1 MKRLLSLIVI
11 LLLNVEGFAQK
22 ESLQAFGPGERLRY
36 LLRYQWAS
44 INTDVGDVLFTLE
57 QMKDTAGL
65 YYVARASGKS
75 FKFYDIFFKVRDY
88 YESHFYP
95 EGVVP
100 LYFHRDVLEGKY
112 KMKNHI
118 YFLKDNKIRASF
130 KKREAPFRDTLHKVQ
145 TKTYDLL
152 SLIYAI
158 RNENFPAKSYGEAS
172 KASFA
177 IDGKLYTI
185 KYTYSGKEIKKVS
198 GLGVFNTYKI
208 EVAAL
213 SGNVFKG
220 SENIVIWL
228 TADENR
234 VPLQIETPI
243 QVGNIMARL
252 TEFSNLK
259 YPLKSKIK

>member
-1 MKRLLSLIVI
+1 MKRLLSLILI

-22 ESLQAFGPGERLRY
+22 ENLQAFGPGESLRY

-44 INTDVGDVLFTLE
+44 INTDVGDVIFTLS
-57 QMKDTAGL
+57 QVKDSSGSF
-65 YYVARASGKS
+65 YVARANGKS

-88 YESHFYP
+88 YESRFYP
-95 EGVVP
+95 EGIVP
-100 LYFHRDVLEGKY
+100 IYFHRDVLEGKY

-118 YFLKDNKIRASF
+118 YFLKDNKIKASY

-158 RNENFPAKSYGEAS
+158 RNEDFSSKSFGESS
-172 KASFA
+172 KACFA
-177 IDGKLYTI
+177 IDGKLYTVR
-185 KYTYSGKEIKKVS
+185 YTYSGKEIKRVN
-198 GLGVFNTYKI
+198 GLGVFSTYKI
-208 EVAAL
+208 EVAAA

-220 SENIVIWL
+220 SENINIWIS
-228 TADENR
+228 ADDNR
-234 VPLQIETPI
+234 IPVQIETPI